1 MDSARV
7 EATNETTFTLEATFT
22 LPESDQLARRNAITL
37 AAAQSVVGAANP
49 VVISLGGLAGLW
61 LLADN
66 PALATLPVSSF
77 GVGLA
82 LGTLPAAW
90 LMERVGRRIG
100 FLCGTAIGFVGFLGA
115 AGALVGGFFWM
126 FCLALLIA
134 GSSVAFVQ
142 QYRFAA
148 ADEASALFRPRAISW
163 VLAGGLG
170 AAIIGP
176 QTAIATQDILAPVPF
191 AGAFVAAA
199 LFMFPGAL
207 ILSRLR
213 FTQPPARHAV
223 KQGGRPLGQIVRSR
237 AFLVAVFC
245 GVSSYALMSLVMTGT
260 PLAMV
265 HAGHS
270 HEHAMLGIQWH
281 VLAMYA
287 PSFFTGSLIVRFG
300 KKPIV
305 GTGLF
310 VLALCAV
317 AGLTGIELWNFWSAL
332 ILLGVGWNFA
342 FLGATAML
350 TETHNDAEKSRVQGL
365 NDFLIFGS
373 VALASLSSGQIF
385 NSFGGQA
392 LFWVILPVVALSS
405 LLLITRPSARNHGS
419 SV

>member
-1 MDSARV
+1 M
-7 EATNETTFTLEATFT
+7 EATFEANPVLT
-22 LPESDQLARRNAITL
+22 DSDQLARRNALTL

-49 VVISLGGLAGLW
+49 VVVSLGGLAGTL

-90 LMERVGRRIG
+90 LMELTGRKTGFLTGAGIG
-100 FLCGTAIGFVGFLGA
+100 FGGFLGA
-115 AGALVGGFFWM
+115 AGALVAGSFWL

-148 ADEASALFRPRAISW
+148 ADEASATFRPRAISW

-176 QTAIATQDILAPVPF
+176 QTAIATKDILAPVPF

-199 LFMFPGAL
+199 LLMLPGAL

-213 FTQPPARHAV
+213 FTRQRAHHSAG
-223 KQGGRPLGQIVRSR
+223 QGGRPLGQIIRSR
-237 AFLVAVFC
+237 AFLVAVIC

-270 HEHAMLGIQWH
+270 HDDAMLGIQWH

-300 KKPIV
+300 KKAIV
-305 GTGLF
+305 GIGLF
-310 VLALCAV
+310 LLTLCAA
-317 AGLTGIELWNFWSAL
+317 AGLTGVGLWNFWGAL

-350 TETHNDAEKSRVQGL
+350 TETHSEAEKSRVQGL

-405 LLLITRPSARNHGS
+405 LLLITRPAARSHGS

>member
-1 MDSARV
+1 MDIDTRPDMHNSAQPN
-7 EATNETTFTLEATFT
+7 TD
-22 LPESDQLARRNAITL
+22 SLARRNALTL

-49 VVISLGGLAGLW
+49 VVVSLGGLAGAW

-90 LMERVGRRIG
+90 LMELIGRKRG
-100 FLCGTAIGFVGFLGA
+100 FLAGTGVGFAGFLGA
-115 AGALVGGFFWM
+115 AGALTVGSFWL
-126 FCLALLIA
+126 FCLALLVA

-148 ADEASALFRPRAISW
+148 ADEASSTFQPRAISW

-176 QTAIATQDILAPVPF
+176 QTAIATQNALPGVPF
-191 AGAFVAAA
+191 AGAFLASAMLMA
-199 LFMFPGAL
+199 PGAL
-207 ILSRLR
+207 ILCALR
-213 FTQPPARHAV
+213 FTRKPRPTDQST
-223 KQGGRPLGQIVRSR
+223 GGRNLGEIVRT
-237 AFLVAVFC
+237 APFLVAVFC

-270 HEHAMLGIQWH
+270 HTDAMLGIQWH

-287 PSFFTGSLIVRFG
+287 PSFFTGALMARFG
-300 KKPIV
+300 KNVVV
-305 GTGLF
+305 GAGLF
-310 VLALCAV
+310 LLALCAL
-317 AGLTGIELWNFWSAL
+317 AGLTGVGLWNFWLAL

-350 TETHNDAEKSRVQGL
+350 TETHTDAEKAKVQGF
-365 NDFLIFGS
+365 NDFLVFGS
-373 VALASLSSGQIF
+373 VAVASLTSGQIF

-392 LFWVILPVVALSS
+392 LFWLILPVVTLSG
-405 LLLITRPSARNHGS
+405 LLILTHGAVRRRYQGS
-419 SV
+419 KR